1 MNADIHTSAPPPPPC
16 CDLQAAHGAQE
27 KPHCLLDFFL
37 TLVLPCPKRQ
47 RLRLRQNKVDR
58 HWEPLTHTA
67 THPVVYRTP
76 FTPHLHRHS
85 NS

>member
-16 CDLQAAHGAQE
+16 CDLQAAQGAQE

-58 HWEPLTHTA
+58 RWEPLTHTA